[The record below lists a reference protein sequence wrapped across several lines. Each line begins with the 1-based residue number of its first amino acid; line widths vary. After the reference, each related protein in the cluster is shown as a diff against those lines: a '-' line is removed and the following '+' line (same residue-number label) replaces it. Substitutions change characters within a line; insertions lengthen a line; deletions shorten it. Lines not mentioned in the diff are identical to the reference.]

1 MGLKELSLVDF
12 VTALSAK
19 EPTPGGGS
27 AAGLV
32 GATGVGL
39 LLMVANYI
47 EDQTKVCQ
55 VFEPFEKAKNDLL
68 DLIDKDADSFNQYM
82 EAVKMPKSTEEEKK
96 ERSIQMQLALKIA
109 SQVPF
114 ATMKAC
120 YQVIPHMEVLEKNCK
135 KSMISDLG
143 AAATC
148 LRSAIESAYL
158 NIIINAGSIKD
169 TEFSTILIS
178 DAITML
184 ESSIIDLNKTYE
196 RVVEI
201 LVSPNS

>member
-1 MGLKELSLVDF
+1 MSLKELSAVEF
-12 VTALSAK
+12 VSALSSK

-27 AAGLV
+27 AAALV

-47 EDQTKVCQ
+47 EDQSLVSH
-55 VFEPFEKAKNDLL
+55 VFEPFEQSKKELL
-68 DLIDKDADSFNQYM
+68 SLIDRDAESFDNYM
-82 EAVKMPKSTEEEKK
+82 KAIKLPKATEEEKK
-96 ERSIQMQLALKIA
+96 ERSQQMQLALKGA
-109 SQVPF
+109 SQIPL

-120 YQVIPHMEVLEKNCK
+120 YLVIPFMNILEQHCK

-143 AAATC
+143 AGATC

-169 TEFSTILIS
+169 TPYSSLLLSEALSILEIS
-178 DAITML
+178 IQELTG
-184 ESSIIDLNKTYE
+184 TYQ

-201 LVSPNS
+201 LVNPVS

>member
-1 MGLKELSLVDF
+1 MGLKELSVQDF
-12 VTALSAK
+12 VTALSVK

-39 LLMVANYI
+39 LLMVAHYL
-47 EDQTKVCQ
+47 EDQTKVCHLY
-55 VFEPFEKAKNDLL
+55 EIFEKAKNDLL
-68 DLIDKDADSFNQYM
+68 DLIDKDAESFDQYM
-82 EAVKMPKSTEEEKK
+82 KAIKLPKVTEEEKK
-96 ERSIQMQLALKIA
+96 ERSIQMQLALKAA
-109 SQVPF
+109 SAVPY

-120 YQVIPHMEVLEKNCK
+120 YEVIPHMEILEKACK
-135 KSMISDLG
+135 KGMISDLG

-169 TEFSTILIS
+169 TDYSTVLLS
-178 DAITML
+178 EAITIL
-184 ESSIIDLNKTYE
+184 ESSVQDLDHIYK